1 MSFTPIVLRSPD
13 GREVRVGSAVEREQ
27 LISNGYS
34 VVKTQPAA
42 NAQDAAEAAKTTT
55 AAASKT
61 AAQPS
66 K

>member
-13 GREVRVGSAVEREQ
+13 GRDVRVGSAVEREQ

-42 NAQDAAEAAKTTT
+42 NAQEAAEASKANT

-61 AAQPS
+61 VAQSS

>member
-13 GREVRVGSAVEREQ
+13 GREVRVGSAIAREQ

-42 NAQDAAEAAKTTT
+42 NAQDAAEAAKTNT